1 MLAMNRNQTALL
13 IGISLLTVSFARLVP
28 HPFNFTPLCAM
39 ALYGVANSRNKW
51 LGFLMPLLAIVFSDV
66 LVNLTVQKEH
76 TAVLEYFASATP
88 YFVYASLM
96 LVGALG
102 LFMNKVTA
110 PKVVLFSLSGSL
122 LFYLLTNTAAWII
135 DIGNLYSNDLS
146 GLLQSLYA
154 GIPFYNNEITGSF
167 FLNGIVGD
175 LFFNGLLFGAHALVS
190 KTVFRTQT
198 A

>member
-1 MLAMNRNQTALL
+1 MNRNQTALL
-13 IGISLLTVSFARLVP
+13 IGVSLICVAFARLIP

-39 ALYGVANSRNKW
+39 ALYGVTYSRNKW
-51 LGFLMPLLAIVFSDV
+51 LGFLMPLLAIVFSDI

-76 TAVLEYFASATP
+76 TGVLEYFASLTP
-88 YFVYASLM
+88 YSVYASLM

-102 LFMNKVTA
+102 LFMKKVTA
-110 PKVVLFSLSGSL
+110 PRVVLFSISGSL
-122 LFYLLTNTAAWII
+122 LFYLLTNTTSWII
-135 DIGNLYSNDLS
+135 DTGNMYSNDLS

-167 FLNGIVGD
+167 FLNGIAGD
-175 LFFNGLLFGAHALVS
+175 LFFNGLLFGTHALVS
-190 KTVFRTQT
+190 KRILNTQT